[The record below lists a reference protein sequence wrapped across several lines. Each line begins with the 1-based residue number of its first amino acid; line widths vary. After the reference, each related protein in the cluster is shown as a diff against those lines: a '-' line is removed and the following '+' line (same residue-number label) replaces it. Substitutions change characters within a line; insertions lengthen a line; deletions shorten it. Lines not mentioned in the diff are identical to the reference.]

1 VRGILAR
8 SARAK
13 EEGVLRVAN
22 GKRPKRRGWVV
33 GLVILL
39 GLIAWYTLTQR
50 QATQVTTGG
59 AEGEKKAAET
69 SPPSSAPAAPA
80 APAASAPQQAQ
91 APAATAPSAAAP
103 AQPTPQPTQEQAAPA
118 APAAPASAAP
128 APSTAPPAKP
138 ASTPPAAPAKAAVP
152 QAKIAAAAAAV
163 PPETAAAAAPEKTT
177 ESTKAKAGGEAPS
190 ELAQIQRL
198 LDKLGYEPGPAD
210 GQMRA
215 ETTRAIRLF
224 QGDTGLK
231 VDGRPTKELLAYM
244 KKLAGAS

>member
-1 VRGILAR
+1 MRGILAR

-13 EEGVLRVAN
+13 EEGGLRVAN

-39 GLIAWYTLTQR
+39 GLIAWYTLTPR

-69 SPPSSAPAAPA
+69 SPPSGAPATPA

-91 APAATAPSAAAP
+91 APAAAAPSAATP
-103 AQPTPQPTQEQAAPA
+103 AQPAPQPTPAQAAPA
-118 APAAPASAAP
+118 APAAPAGAAPATPSAPAAPVAAAPSAAP
-128 APSTAPPAKP
+128 AAKP
-138 ASTPPAAPAKAAVP
+138 ETTPPAAPQEK
-152 QAKIAAAAAAV
+152 AAAAK
-163 PPETAAAAAPEKTT
+163 PEKKA
-177 ESTKAKAGGEAPS
+177 EPTKAKAGGEAPS

-210 GQMRA
+210 GQMRGQ
-215 ETTRAIRLF
+215 TTRAIRLF

-244 KKLAGAS
+244 KKLAGTS